1 MSKTLSN
8 LLTIFKVAKVLAK
21 IAFILCIIGASGC
34 VLGFFAFSAV
44 DSFMPEQLVANGINV
59 NVAYFELI
67 AGTVACIGEIVF
79 SYLAGK
85 YFKNVLAAGTPFSF
99 DGAKECFRL
108 GVASIIISLAI
119 SIVSG
124 IAAGVV
130 VILENSPA
138 LNSDIDVSITFS
150 TGLFFMFLSLIFKYG
165 AELQPAPEEQPSW
178 QETMP
183 EEEDYQSEP
192 DSFE

>member
-34 VLGFFAFSAV
+34 ALGFFALSAV

-67 AGTVACIGEIVF
+67 VGTVACIGAAVF
-79 SYLAGK
+79 SFLSGK

-108 GVASIIISLAI
+108 GVASIIISAAVAL
-119 SIVSG
+119 VSA

-130 VILENSPA
+130 TILENSLA
-138 LNSDIDVSITFS
+138 LNSNIETSITFS
-150 TGLFFMFLSLIFKYG
+150 TGLFFMFLSVIFKYG
-165 AELQPAPEEQPSW
+165 AELQPAPEKIDAEQA
-178 QETMP
+178 MP
-183 EEEDYQSEP
+183 DEEDYQSEP

>member
-34 VLGFFAFSAV
+34 ALGFFALSAV

-67 AGTVACIGEIVF
+67 VGTVACIGEAVF
-79 SYLAGK
+79 SFWAGK
-85 YFKNVLAAGTPFSF
+85 YFKNVLDAGTPFSF

-108 GVASIIISLAI
+108 GIASIIISLAV

-124 IAAGVV
+124 IAAGVI

-165 AELQPAPEEQPSW
+165 AELQPAPEKIDTEQA
-178 QETMP
+178 MP
-183 EEEDYQSEP
+183 DEEDYQSEP

>member
-34 VLGFFAFSAV
+34 VLGFFALSAV

-67 AGTVACIGEIVF
+67 VGTVSCIGAAIF
-79 SYLAGK
+79 SFLAGK
-85 YFKNVLAAGTPFSF
+85 YFKNILAEGTPFSF

-108 GVASIIISLAI
+108 GVASIIISAAVAL
-119 SIVSG
+119 VSA

-130 VILENSPA
+130 TMLENSLA
-138 LNSDIDVSITFS
+138 LNSNIETSITFS
-150 TGLFFMFLSLIFKYG
+150 TGLFFMFLSVIFKYG
-165 AELQPAPEEQPSW
+165 AELQPAPENIDTEQV
-178 QETMP
+178 MP
-183 EEEDYQSEP
+183 DEEDYQSEP

>member
-34 VLGFFAFSAV
+34 VLGFFALSAV
-44 DSFMPEQLVANGINV
+44 DSFMPEALLSNGISV
-59 NVAYFELI
+59 NFAYFELI
-67 AGTVACIGEIVF
+67 VGTVACIGTAVF
-79 SYLAGK
+79 SFFAGK
-85 YFKNVLAAGTPFSF
+85 YFKNVLDTGTPFSF

-108 GVASIIISLAI
+108 GVDSIIISAAVAL
-119 SIVSG
+119 VSA

-130 VILENSPA
+130 AILENSLA
-138 LNSDIDVSITFS
+138 LNSNIETSITFS
-150 TGLFFMFLSLIFKYG
+150 TGLFFMFLSVIFKYG
-165 AELQPAPEEQPSW
+165 AELQPAPENIDTEQV
-178 QETMP
+178 MP
-183 EEEDYQSEP
+183 DEEDYQSEP

>member
-34 VLGFFAFSAV
+34 ALGFFALSAV

-67 AGTVACIGEIVF
+67 VGTVACIGAAVF
-79 SYLAGK
+79 SFLSGK

-108 GVASIIISLAI
+108 GVASIIISAAVAV
-119 SIVSG
+119 VSA

-130 VILENSPA
+130 TILENSLA
-138 LNSDIDVSITFS
+138 LNSNIETSITFS

-165 AELQPAPEEQPSW
+165 AELQPAPEKIDAEQA
-178 QETMP
+178 MP
-183 EEEDYQSEP
+183 DEEDYQSEP

>member
-34 VLGFFAFSAV
+34 VLGFFALSAV

-59 NVAYFELI
+59 NMAYFELI
-67 AGTVACIGEIVF
+67 VGTVACIGAAVF
-79 SYLAGK
+79 SFLSGK
-85 YFKNVLAAGTPFSF
+85 YFKNVLATGTPFSF

-108 GVASIIISLAI
+108 GVASIIISLAV

-138 LNSDIDVSITFS
+138 LNSNIETSITFS

-165 AELQPAPEEQPSW
+165 AELQPAPEKIDAEQA
-178 QETMP
+178 MP
-183 EEEDYQSEP
+183 DEEDYQSEP

>member
-34 VLGFFAFSAV
+34 ALGFFALSAV

-67 AGTVACIGEIVF
+67 VGTVACIGAAVF
-79 SYLAGK
+79 SFLSGK

-108 GVASIIISLAI
+108 GVASIIISAAVAVVSAI
-119 SIVSG
+119 T
-124 IAAGVV
+124 AGVV
-130 VILENSPA
+130 TILENSLA
-138 LNSDIDVSITFS
+138 LNSNIETSITFS

-165 AELQPAPEEQPSW
+165 AELQPAPEKIDAEQA
-178 QETMP
+178 MP
-183 EEEDYQSEP
+183 DEEDYQSEP

>member
-21 IAFILCIIGASGC
+21 IVFILCIIGASGC
-34 VLGFFAFSAV
+34 VLGFFALSAV
-44 DSFMPEQLVANGINV
+44 DSFMPEQLLLTDVSINL
-59 NVAYFELI
+59 AYFGTI
-67 AGTVACIGEIVF
+67 VGTVACIGEAVF
-79 SYLAGK
+79 SFWAGK

-108 GVASIIISLAI
+108 GVASIIISAAI

-130 VILENSPA
+130 AVLENSPA

-192 DSFE
+192 DNFE